1 MRRNRILG
9 RFDSGLRS
17 FPFRPQAFTNLV
29 IEALQKFRD
38 MRAAVPCFGCHNV
51 IGAHQG
57 GPKHKKPVLPVL
69 GRIYLGS
76 LKQRCHGCARV
87 TGRLEHSARKKE
99 RLRALTGLVP
109 TPRAE
114 CEALIDAPVQRIR
127 VRKAARRYG
136 LGKEAHDIRVRWL
149 DSYRQ
154 EPKREASLRWRAPR
168 HPNAPTDRKARGQ
181 RVMKRGESHRVR
193 SGPEESSG
201 AKASRRLL
209 PRRVS
214 SLQGYKVRRTP
225 AHDGDASRRLQSE
238 RRKDRESLR

>member
-1 MRRNRILG
+1 MVFFKAGNAPQPYLG
-9 RFDSGLRS
+9 WFDSGLRS
-17 FPFRPQAFTNLV
+17 FPFRTQAFANFVL
-29 IEALQKFRD
+29 EALQKFRD
-38 MRAAVPCFGCHNV
+38 MRAAVPCFGCHHV

-87 TGRLEHSARKKE
+87 TRRLEHSARKKE

-154 EPKREASLRWRAPR
+154 KPKREALAVG
-168 HPNAPTDRKARGQ
+168 ARRDIPVHQPIVKLAG
-181 RVMKRGESHRVR
+181 
-193 SGPEESSG
+193 
-201 AKASRRLL
+201 
-209 PRRVS
+209 
-214 SLQGYKVRRTP
+214 
-225 AHDGDASRRLQSE
+225 SE
-238 RRKDRESLR
+238 Q